1 MVDSPGA
8 TQEHGHGN
16 MNDSLEPRKVV
27 SLLFI
32 IAIAVVFTLSFGPG
46 SSGFNRTSGGN
57 TAPSAA
63 AVVNGKEIP
72 ILEFGREYR
81 NQIQYLRGQG
91 QPVTEAVA
99 RQFGLPQSVLER
111 MVNTELLAQAAERH
125 GLRASDEEVLKL
137 LQQDPNFQKDGQFD
151 YQTYS
156 NVLRDYYRQT
166 PADYEESL
174 RRRMAARKMLG
185 VVENGAVVS
194 DDEVRTRFAKEGN
207 QARIVFAR
215 FLPSMY
221 ADKVPAPSAADLNTF
236 KQANQKDIQEYYEAN
251 RFVYQQPE
259 RIRARQVLIKVA
271 PEATPQQKAQALER
285 AQALRKEIEG
295 GKDFAEVARTRSEDP
310 GTRPA
315 GGDLGWVERGNW
327 EPALANA
334 AFALNAGEV
343 TQPVETKFGIHLVKV
358 EEKKPAQ
365 DKKLEEVQNEI
376 ATTLY
381 KQRKAKDMAQA
392 EAQKALASVKGG
404 QTLTALF
411 PPEKEGQ
418 PALLRFETETR
429 PEAVQTDIF
438 NAASTNVPHLGPA
451 PDLLTSVFATKA
463 PAALDQAFP
472 VGEGFI
478 VAQVTER
485 QLPDDA
491 KFTEKRAEL
500 HRQAQKAKE
509 YEVADSFL
517 KSLRKSGKVETNP
530 AVIDQIA
537 GG

>member
-1 MVDSPGA
+1 
-8 TQEHGHGN
+8 

-32 IAIAVVFTLSFGPG
+32 IAIAVVFTLQFGPG
-46 SSGFNRTSGGN
+46 SSGFSQTNNAN

-63 AVVNGKEIP
+63 AVVNGQEIP
-72 ILEFGREYR
+72 VLEFRREYA
-81 NQIQYLRGQG
+81 NQLQYLRQQG

-99 RQFGLPQSVLER
+99 RQFGLPQSVLDR

-125 GLRASDEEVLKL
+125 GLRASDEELLKL
-137 LQQDPNFQKDGQFD
+137 LQRSPEFQKDGQFD
-151 YQTYS
+151 YATYQGI
-156 NVLRDYYRQT
+156 LRDYYRQT
-166 PADYEESL
+166 PADYEEDL
-174 RRRMAARKMLG
+174 RRRLTAQKMLG
-185 VVENGAVVS
+185 VVQNGAVVS
-194 DDEVRTRFAKEGN
+194 DDEVRSRFEKEGN

-215 FLPSMY
+215 FLPTMY
-221 ADKVPAPSAADLNTF
+221 ADKVPAPSAADLNTY
-236 KQANQKDIQEYYEAN
+236 KQAHQKEIQDYYEAN

-259 RIRARQVLIKVA
+259 RIRARQVLLKVA
-271 PEATPQQKAQALER
+271 PEATPEQKARAMER
-285 AQALRKEIEG
+285 AQALRKEIDG
-295 GKDFAEVARTRSEDP
+295 GKDFAEVARASSEDP
-310 GTRPA
+310 GTKAA

-365 DKKLEEVQNEI
+365 DKKLEEVQDEI
-376 ATTLY
+376 ATTLF
-381 KQRKAKDMAQA
+381 KRDKAKEQAQA
-392 EAQKALASVKGG
+392 AAQKALAEVKGG
-404 QTLTALF
+404 KALTALF
-411 PPEKEGQ
+411 PPEKAGQ

-429 PEAVQTDIF
+429 PEAVQTDVF

-451 PDLLTSVFATKA
+451 PDLLTAVFATKG
-463 PAALDQAFP
+463 PAALEQAFP
-472 VGEGFI
+472 VGEGFV

-491 KFTEKRAEL
+491 KFAEKRDEL
-500 HRQAQKAKE
+500 RRQAQQAKE

-517 KSLRKSGKVETNP
+517 KALRKSGKVETNP
-530 AVIDQIA
+530 EAIDQVV